1 MWRTCHSPQNYFITK
16 GKKMEEQSKAKLK
29 NKFNIKDKV
38 IDYMM
43 EAGKDNG
50 FSNNEVEKMIEEYLS
65 SVTLLLPTQ

>member
-1 MWRTCHSPQNYFITK
+1 
-16 GKKMEEQSKAKLK
+16 MEEQSKAKLK